1 MSTTTGVSL
10 EELKRQRAALIAQGK
25 ELSTSKE
32 LGKIEQAIKVLQ
44 PDKYDAAQVA
54 SAQQNLK
61 LINEPVVSGPGGAT
75 MPGTSSSASSGSGGG
90 GSNAE
95 VSALEKQLLDK
106 QTALDVATKN
116 LNDNPWYSEA
126 TRVGKLAK
134 LNNIAQLEI
143 GNIQNALSQKKQD
156 VQQAFSNQMAMQ
168 QFALQQQQANRATT
182 TATATKSSSTGGG
195 TGGGTSTGLKITDSG
210 VAKALTFVKKQDN
223 ILGGTAD
230 SKLSAAEIAAAVKEL
245 SESIGNPTLAAQLV
259 YEAMHRYGY
268 DEWIASSVPN
278 VSAGGGGGGRS
289 W

>member
-75 MPGTSSSASSGSGGG
+75 MPGTSSGASSGSGGG

-156 VQQAFSNQMAMQ
+156 FQQAFSNQMATQ
-168 QFALQQQQANRATT
+168 QFSAQQQQQAFSNNITT
-182 TATATKSSSTGGG
+182 QELALRQQAAIKPAPAPKPTATPVSTKEVRPAYSPLSGEGTVSPGGVYIFYKGWWRTREELLLMGEVASQVTADLKGG
-195 TGGGTSTGLKITDSG
+195 TTSTTGK
-210 VAKALTFVKKQDN
+210 N
-223 ILGGTAD
+223 WW
-230 SKLSAAEIAAAVKEL
+230 E
-245 SESIGNPTLAAQLV
+245 
-259 YEAMHRYGY
+259 
-268 DEWIASSVPN
+268 
-278 VSAGGGGGGRS
+278 
-289 W
+289 

>member
-75 MPGTSSSASSGSGGG
+75 MPGTSSGASSG
-90 GSNAE
+90 

-156 VQQAFSNQMAMQ
+156 VQQAFSNQMATQ
-168 QFALQQQQANRATT
+168 QFSALQQQQANRATT